1 MEFLQI
7 KRNLLLGVKWEISPV
22 SFFLPARTVHPVFPS
37 TPPASQRIQSN
48 RFANSSDLPSWSA
61 KSYFV
66 PGTSNWWLGTG
77 DFSSSGVMDLD
88 LWIANVKEGQH
99 LAEHELQSLCEY
111 VRSCKLS
118 DYCSS
123 RSARIFAISIAVDRP
138 RPLDLLR
145 IAFI

>member
-1 MEFLQI
+1 
-7 KRNLLLGVKWEISPV
+7 
-22 SFFLPARTVHPVFPS
+22 
-37 TPPASQRIQSN
+37 
-48 RFANSSDLPSWSA
+48 
-61 KSYFV
+61 
-66 PGTSNWWLGTG
+66 
-77 DFSSSGVMDLD
+77 MDLD

-123 RSARIFAISIAVDRP
+123 HSARIFAISIAVDRP
-138 RPLDLLR
+138 RSLDLLR